1 MNKVMEMRYLANIL
15 VEKITRQRDLRKPAE
30 RHRVGL
36 IESWVSIVGNI
47 LLTLLKA
54 VFGLLTNS
62 IALIADAVHSASDIF
77 SSLVVLIGFSLAR
90 RKPDPEHPHGHGRV
104 EYLAGLII
112 AVMLIGA
119 GIAFAYSSY
128 NRLADNIYARASIPA
143 IAAVMLAILVKEFM
157 FYFSDRLGK
166 LIDSE
171 ALAGDAWH
179 HRSDSL
185 SSVLVL
191 IALLGSYMGMPALDA
206 YFGFAVS
213 AFIIYAGYKIASQS
227 CSRLLGKAPDKE
239 LQKGVV
245 SCAGEVEGVIDTH
258 DLEIHDYGSW
268 KVVTMHIVV
277 NGNMSLHEA
286 HEIAHRV
293 EDRVSSCYHC
303 NTIVHLDPRQIL

>member
-1 MNKVMEMRYLANIL
+1 MRYLAGIL
-15 VEKITRQRDLRKPAE
+15 AKKITGQRDLRKPAE

-54 VFGLLTNS
+54 FFGLLTNS
-62 IALIADAVHSASDIF
+62 IALVADAVHSASDIF
-77 SSLVVLIGFSLAR
+77 SSMVVLIGFSLAR

-112 AVMLIGA
+112 AVMLVGA
-119 GIAFAYSSY
+119 GVAFAYSSY
-128 NRLADNIYARASIPA
+128 NRLAENIYAQASIPA
-143 IAAVMLAILVKEFM
+143 IAAVIFAILIKEFM

-191 IALLGSYMGMPALDA
+191 IALIGSYMGMPALDA

-227 CSRLLGKAPDKE
+227 CSRLLGKAPDVD
-239 LQKGVV
+239 LQNGVV
-245 SCAGEVEGVIDTH
+245 SCAGEIEGVLDAH

-268 KVVTMHIVV
+268 KVVTMHIGV
-277 NGNMSLHEA
+277 NGNLSLEEA
-286 HEIAHRV
+286 HIIAHRV
-293 EDRVSSCYHC
+293 ENHVSARFYCD
-303 NTIVHLDPRQIL
+303 TVVHLDPR

>member
-1 MNKVMEMRYLANIL
+1 MRYLAGIL
-15 VEKITRQRDLRKPAE
+15 TKKITVQRDLRKPAE

-62 IALIADAVHSASDIF
+62 IALVADAVHSASDIF

-112 AVMLIGA
+112 AVMLVGA
-119 GIAFAYSSY
+119 GVAFAYSSY
-128 NRLADNIYARASIPA
+128 TRLAENIYAQASIPA
-143 IAAVMLAILVKEFM
+143 IAAVIFAILTKEFM
-157 FYFSDRLGK
+157 FYFSDRLSK

-191 IALLGSYMGMPALDA
+191 IALIGSYMGMPALDA

-213 AFIIYAGYKIASQS
+213 AFIIYAGYKIARQS
-227 CSRLLGKAPDKE
+227 CSRLLGKAPDLE
-239 LQKGVV
+239 LQNGVV
-245 SCAGEVEGVIDTH
+245 SCAGEVEGVLDAH
-258 DLEIHDYGSW
+258 DLEIHDYGSR
-268 KVVTMHIVV
+268 KVVTIHIGVHGHL
-277 NGNMSLHEA
+277 NLEEA
-286 HEIAHRV
+286 HHIANQV
-293 EDRVSSCYHC
+293 EEKISDCYHC
-303 NTIVHLDPRQIL
+303 STVVHLDPR